1 MNYYGYCA
9 VLKVQGMFGANKFP
23 FAVIRGNPRYKK
35 AKALEFVSE
44 KDSYLKKVGA
54 GYEVPR
60 HEVAGGTSIGN
71 TFKSKY

>member
-1 MNYYGYCA
+1 
-9 VLKVQGMFGANKFP
+9 MFGANKFP

-60 HEVAGGTSIGN
+60 HEVAGETSI
-71 TFKSKY
+71 